1 MSRRD
6 VAATNGLCHRPPG
19 PMGLAARMG
28 VEMRHRSAASS
39 VLVVLALGAAFP
51 ARAAAIDPPG
61 PPPGNGANL
70 PASPGTA
77 PAFVPPGTPATLP
90 AQSRRPGL
98 LTGARVRFNRTRR
111 AFSLP
116 FACQANGSVTVTG
129 AGVGALGRTPYRC
142 AGNRTTARFTV
153 SRKIAGRVAKAKTVA
168 ATAVVRQGVASRLSF
183 TLAAGSAT
191 VAPAGFWTDG
201 HLQCTIEGTAQAL
214 LAEPDFTTVNP
225 TTISTR
231 GWIAWY
237 TPTTGWHWFGN
248 LGENAARWDTWTA
261 AATGVVQFHPG
272 GAVTPTPWTWG
283 PVGVPPGRG
292 IVAIGV
298 YEVVYWIGGHPDYRW
313 QYVNAGTTGAVAAG
327 APTPFCVYP

>member
-1 MSRRD
+1 
-6 VAATNGLCHRPPG
+6 L
-19 PMGLAARMG
+19 L
-28 VEMRHRSAASS
+28 
-39 VLVVLALGAAFP
+39 
-51 ARAAAIDPPG
+51 
-61 PPPGNGANL
+61 
-70 PASPGTA
+70 
-77 PAFVPPGTPATLP
+77 
-90 AQSRRPGL
+90 RPGL
-98 LTGARVRFNRTRR
+98 LSGAPVRFNRTKR

-129 AGVGALGRTPYRC
+129 VRVGALGRASYRC
-142 AGNRTTARFTV
+142 VGNRATARFTV
-153 SRKIAGRVAKAKTVA
+153 SPKIAGRLAKAKTVA
-168 ATAVVRQGVASRLSF
+168 ATAVVRQGVARRLSF
-183 TLAAGSAT
+183 TLAAGSGT

-201 HLQCTIEGTAQAL
+201 HLQCTIGGATQAL

-261 AATGVVQFHPG
+261 ARTGIVQFHPG
-272 GAVTPTPWTWG
+272 GVVTPTPWTWG
-283 PVGVPPGRG
+283 PVAVPPGRG